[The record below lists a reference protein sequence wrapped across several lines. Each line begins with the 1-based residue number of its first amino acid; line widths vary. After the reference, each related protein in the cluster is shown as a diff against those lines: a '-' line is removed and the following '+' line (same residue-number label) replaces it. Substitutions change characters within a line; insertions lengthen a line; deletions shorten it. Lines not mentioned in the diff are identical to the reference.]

1 MPFSFGYTKQR
12 LTLEN
17 LMSIYLHIIIIAVRL
32 KEDMDETKGPAFQLI
47 FFFYVVV
54 SLISGIAACLWILNW
69 WGFYMVMI
77 RNFVA
82 SLVE

>member
-17 LMSIYLHIIIIAVRL
+17 LIFIYRHIIIIAVRL

-47 FFFYVVV
+47 FFLCRRFF
-54 SLISGIAACLWILNW
+54 N
-69 WGFYMVMI
+69 I
-77 RNFVA
+77 RY
-82 SLVE
+82 SRLPLDS

>member
-17 LMSIYLHIIIIAVRL
+17 LISIYRHIIIIAVRL

-47 FFFYVVV
+47 FFFM
-54 SLISGIAACLWILNW
+54 SSFL
-69 WGFYMVMI
+69 
-77 RNFVA
+77 
-82 SLVE
+82 